1 MSADE
6 SVPSNVRGRPPKD
19 KGAPR
24 GPVQVQRA
32 AIEAAADLFAS
43 RGIAAVTV
51 RDVASAA
58 GVNPAL
64 VHRYLGG
71 KDEVVR
77 AVLATLR
84 DRVRADFETL
94 VTHDIMLMPD
104 EPEQAL
110 AIYQRIVAHLVI
122 EGRDIRDYQ
131 TEFPLVQFVIDEI
144 ERQTGVDERTAR
156 IRGAQIFAIGL
167 AVRLFAPVLLR
178 AAGLSPDD
186 DDELRRAVRRINCDI
201 GRGGGAPS
209 APRSSH

>member
-6 SVPSNVRGRPPKD
+6 SLPTGVRGRPPKD
-19 KGAPR
+19 KSAPR

-32 AIEAAADLFAS
+32 AIDAAAELFAD

-51 RDVASAA
+51 RDVATAA

-77 AVLATLR
+77 AVLAALL

-94 VTHDIMLMPD
+94 VAEDIALLPD

-110 AIYQRIVAHLVI
+110 GIYQQIVAHLVI

-144 ERQTGVDERTAR
+144 QRQTEVDEQTAR
-156 IRGAQIFAIGL
+156 IRGAQIFALGL

-178 AAGLSPDD
+178 AAGLAPDD
-186 DDELRRAVRRINCDI
+186 EEELRRTMRRVNFYI
-201 GRGGGAPS
+201 GRGD
-209 APRSSH
+209 